1 MKLFTG
7 VRLAKKNNNH
17 QKSVTDISAYM
28 CTYNFFLNF
37 IHFMY
42 VKILTFYFVLH
53 CRIAV
58 FDLRILLY
66 EYIIWTLLYIHYKTN
81 NNNMKKSK

>member
-1 MKLFTG
+1 
-7 VRLAKKNNNH
+7 
-17 QKSVTDISAYM
+17 
-28 CTYNFFLNF
+28 
-37 IHFMY
+37 MY

-53 CRIAV
+53 CGIAV